1 MQKNSSYIG
10 IETNNLK
17 NIDFMLA
24 HNNISLLMGASGSGK
39 SSLAINTI
47 YKISLNELNQ
57 LMNLKESPSIYAI
70 KEYQNILPSIALLQE
85 NYNKNPRSIIA
96 TYFKMDIFFKR
107 LFAQTNQVSTSL
119 FQFNKYETSCKKC
132 LGLGFTLYPDLKKI
146 IDYDIKIKDIPFKN
160 WKSSYANYYSRLI
173 KLYCKDND
181 INIEYKFND
190 LDNLSKEKLLY
201 GTSDVKYKINYKV
214 GSRKRVKTSKYI
226 SPINELKEQ
235 LNPTEREKKFYSQQV
250 CTFCNGY
257 RFSPKVLSYKIY
269 EKNIGE
275 LYNMDIESLQSW
287 ILSKKS
293 YWEKSNTES
302 IAFKQILSFIEKM
315 IELNLEYIN
324 LNRAIPTLSGGEL
337 QRLRFSKAINSQFS
351 NFLYIFDEPSSGLHP
366 NEWEDILNAIVKIK
380 NKNNTIIIIEHN
392 EVFKSIADKTFILGG
407 DNGGEIIKN
416 SKDITNDINFK
427 YSFFESNKQISIK
440 NETYNNIKNLS
451 TSIQIENTLTVICGK
466 SGSGKTSFL
475 KWILPKYC
483 TNPTYLDQS
492 PLKGNNYSILST
504 YLGIFDEI
512 KKMYAD
518 KTKLDIDCFSFHH
531 SSIGKCNSCN
541 GTGLLRDEIDNT
553 NTICPNCNGKRF
565 SKLTLKS
572 KVNDINIYELLN
584 LTINDLIQII
594 PKELKKTNKVLSF
607 LQYINLGYLSLFR
620 EVSSLSGGEA
630 QRIKICNIFF
640 KYKRSRTFLLDEPFR
655 GLDYNSKHKLVQFL
669 YQIINKGNTIFIVEH
684 DIIAI
689 KNSSYIIEFGP
700 KSGIHGGTILYNGK
714 KDDIYNSEQ
723 SIIKQYL

>member
-1 MQKNSSYIG
+1 
-10 IETNNLK
+10 
-17 NIDFMLA
+17 
-24 HNNISLLMGASGSGK
+24 
-39 SSLAINTI
+39 
-47 YKISLNELNQ
+47 
-57 LMNLKESPSIYAI
+57 
-70 KEYQNILPSIALLQE
+70 
-85 NYNKNPRSIIA
+85 
-96 TYFKMDIFFKR
+96 
-107 LFAQTNQVSTSL
+107 
-119 FQFNKYETSCKKC
+119 
-132 LGLGFTLYPDLKKI
+132 
-146 IDYDIKIKDIPFKN
+146 
-160 WKSSYANYYSRLI
+160 
-173 KLYCKDND
+173 
-181 INIEYKFND
+181 
-190 LDNLSKEKLLY
+190 
-201 GTSDVKYKINYKV
+201 
-214 GSRKRVKTSKYI
+214 
-226 SPINELKEQ
+226 
-235 LNPTEREKKFYSQQV
+235 
-250 CTFCNGY
+250 
-257 RFSPKVLSYKIY
+257 
-269 EKNIGE
+269 
-275 LYNMDIESLQSW
+275 
-287 ILSKKS
+287 
-293 YWEKSNTES
+293 
-302 IAFKQILSFIEKM
+302 M

-416 SKDITNDINFK
+416 SKNITNDINFK
-427 YSFFESNKQISIK
+427 YSFFESNKQASIK

-466 SGSGKTSFL
+466 SGSRKTSFL

-483 TNPTYLDQS
+483 NNPTYLDQS

-518 KTKLDIDCFSFHH
+518 ETKLDIDYFSFHH
-531 SSIGKCNSCN
+531 SSMGKCNSCN
-541 GTGLLRDEIDNT
+541 GTGLLKDEIDNT

-565 SKLTLKS
+565 SKLTLKY
-572 KVNDINIYELLN
+572 KVNDMNIYELLN

-655 GLDYNSKHKLVQFL
+655 GLDYNSKYKLVQFL
-669 YQIINKGNTIFIVEH
+669 YQIINEGNTIFIVEH